1 MKNRNILEG
10 YIEKKKN
17 LIDEL
22 MEENEYK
29 KNRIEELKD
38 DYQKV
43 QDEVHRGRSVIVEMK
58 ISMQGLQAE
67 KIRLEQELKKER

>member
-29 KNRIEELKD
+29 KNRIEELTD